1 MTVSDAENYANDN
14 RSLFASLKIADYQFL
29 TIGLLGSAF
38 ALNMQIIAQ
47 GWLVYEMT
55 SSAIKLTWVTLS
67 FMVPQVLFSLVGG
80 VLADRFPKKPIIGW
94 APLINGVATL
104 AMAIIILT
112 GRVTFWDFMVMGV
125 LNGSVLA
132 LSMPARTAL
141 IPEIVGEK
149 LIFNAMAFNSACWNL
164 SRIIGPAAAGFII
177 AIFAEGDTS
186 SSFGVGLVYII
197 LSLLYLVSSLTVL
210 FISHHGAPSIRAE
223 RSPLKDT
230 QEGLMY
236 VINSPIVRGLIL
248 LSILPFLFGL
258 SINTLLPAFST
269 DVLQGGPDDLGF
281 LMTGMGFGAI
291 LGSLVLAKMSS
302 IRRKGYWIIGT
313 GAVWGMLI
321 LVFAL
326 TSSYLMSTIIIAVIG
341 FVSAINMSMNRSV
354 MQLQVAQSMRG
365 RIMSIDMM
373 SHGLMPIGILPIG
386 YIAETVSIQAG
397 LFTSGLALLLL
408 TLIFGALM
416 PEIRRINL
424 GFR

>member
-321 LVFAL
+321 LVFAF
-326 TSSYLMSTIIIAVIG
+326 TNSYLMSTIIIAAIG